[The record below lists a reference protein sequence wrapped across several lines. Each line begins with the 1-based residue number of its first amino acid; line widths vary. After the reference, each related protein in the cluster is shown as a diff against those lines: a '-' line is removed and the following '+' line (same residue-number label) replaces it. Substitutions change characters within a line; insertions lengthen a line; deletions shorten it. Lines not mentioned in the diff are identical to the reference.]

1 MSYTEVISQFPSV
14 RAILAYLTVAD
25 VEWGG
30 KRVSVVHESTPT
42 EYTVKVRTNSTKRYF
57 TISVPLHG
65 NGELILTHYGT
76 DGKVQSKDKYDYEN
90 IGDMIDQMEV
100 MKLPGGAMRSRYKE
114 AFSLIGT
121 YRLLPSR
128 THETR
133 DNRRDVHHLCP
144 WFGYVEDNL
153 IYTIDLHREALFTTH
168 NLRIKCYRKPNQ
180 HGFEGVYHL
189 DNLSSGAE
197 KFILLSEEGYQETEW
212 VSYVYKP
219 TVVEDDDFKEVNEN
233 APIKESETMKV
244 SVEEGE
250 IPTKT
255 AESYIYPNSP
265 LLTID
270 DIADV
275 ILANCNRHVN
285 SFCID
290 GTLDSGERL
299 IGVTFGQTGWLNIL
313 VGIKDGDV
321 YLNQLATT
329 HSRHY
334 TTNLQAESTKT
345 LAILSAR
352 SVNIPVI
359 NHLIDQMIAE
369 AIASANRPLGSFFGG
384 EPVNPSG
391 KIDYGLNRSS
401 FTYKE
406 VELAMEEIAAIRSS
420 SYFQW
425 GFLYYLVIRFTSK
438 EFDGKAILAKFG
450 KSKSHKLTVEEA
462 VYILNGID
470 WRLTFDGS
478 QSGKSFDSNDGKAG
492 LGGSGLAMHIP

>member
-1 MSYTEVISQFPSV
+1 MSYTEVTAQTVSSYPSK
-14 RAILAYLTVAD
+14 RGILAYLTVAE

-30 KRVSVVHESTPT
+30 KKVSVVHESTPT
-42 EYTVKVRTNSTKRYF
+42 EYTVKVRADSTKRYF

-65 NGELILTHYGT
+65 NGELVLTHYGT
-76 DGKVQSKDKYDYEN
+76 DGKQQGKDKYDYEN
-90 IGDMIDQMEV
+90 IDDMIDQMEL
-100 MKLPGGAMRSRYKE
+100 MKLPGTAMRSRYQE
-114 AFSLIGT
+114 VFSLIGV
-121 YRLLPSR
+121 YRLLPDG

-133 DNRRDVHHLCP
+133 DDRRDVYHRCP
-144 WFGYVEDNL
+144 WSGYDEDSPV
-153 IYTIDLHREALFTTH
+153 YTIDLHREALFTTH

-180 HGFEGVYHL
+180 QGFEGVYHL
-189 DNLSSGAE
+189 NNLSSGAE
-197 KFILLSEEGYQETEW
+197 KFILLSKEGYQATGW
-212 VSYVYKP
+212 DSYVEMP

-244 SVEEGE
+244 SVEERE

-299 IGVTFGQTGWLNIL
+299 IGVTYGQSGWLNIL

-384 EPVNPSG
+384 EPVSSSG
-391 KIDYGLNRSS
+391 KIDYGLNRST

-406 VELAMEEIAAIRSS
+406 VELAMEKIAALRGY
-420 SYFQW
+420 SYFQAD
-425 GFLYYLVIRFTSK
+425 FLYFLAARFTSNR
-438 EFDGKAILAKFG
+438 FDEKLMLAHLG
-450 KSKSHKLTVEEA
+450 KSKLDKLTVDDVVHA
-462 VYILNGID
+462 LKSID
-470 WRLTFDGS
+470 CRLTFDS
-478 QSGKSFDSNDGKAG
+478 KIRA
-492 LGGSGLAMHIP
+492 